1 MPEQKNTAANANKLP
16 KTDFVRLNNWSE
28 HIILILKTVLGL
40 TIMIPILI
48 LLIVIFGLI
57 TIYERISG
65 KQILPEVSY

>member
-1 MPEQKNTAANANKLP
+1 MTEQKNTATNANKLP
-16 KTDFVRLNNWSE
+16 KADFVRLNNWLE

-48 LLIVIFGLI
+48 LFIVIFGSI